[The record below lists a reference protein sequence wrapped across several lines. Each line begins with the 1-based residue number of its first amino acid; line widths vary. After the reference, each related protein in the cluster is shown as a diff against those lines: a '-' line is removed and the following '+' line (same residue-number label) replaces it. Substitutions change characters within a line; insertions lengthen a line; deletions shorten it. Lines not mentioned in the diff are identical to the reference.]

1 MTLHPE
7 AQRLA
12 DYILSNIEDDKN
24 YRLSLGLDPDG
35 YSWYQAVEEAIASYA
50 EQYSH
55 DPADDIL
62 PGWCVGDIYEVV
74 KDYTKGQSTVSR
86 EDAIA
91 VLERA
96 YKRMDANYGMS
107 WDILWIH
114 VQDLVREGAIQ
125 FIPNEEVEGDEDQ

>member
-12 DYILSNIEDDKN
+12 NHLLEVFQAASGVSMTPLLED
-24 YRLSLGLDPDG
+24 
-35 YSWYQAVEEAIASYA
+35 AIASYA
-50 EQYSH
+50 EQYSY

-74 KDYTKGQSTVSR
+74 KDYTKGRSTVSR

-96 YKRMDANYGMS
+96 YRRMDANYGMT

-125 FIPNEEVEGDEDQ
+125 FIPNEAVEGDED

>member
-50 EQYSH
+50 EQYPH
-55 DPADDIL
+55 DSTDDIL
-62 PGWCVGDIYEVV
+62 PGWGVEDVKFVV
-74 KDYTKGQSTVSR
+74 EERFEAKISR

-91 VLERA
+91 VLTRE
-96 YKRMDANYGMS
+96 YKRFDANHGVN
-107 WDILWIH
+107 WDSLEDT
-114 VQDLVREGAIQ
+114 VQELASEGAISLIVV
-125 FIPNEEVEGDEDQ
+125 FD